1 VRAPA
6 HSGTPLVLQREH
18 FVGDPYAAEEG
29 LAPYAA
35 HAARTLGRVHD
46 DGDAVDPY
54 RTPFQHDRD
63 RIIYSTAFRRLQYK
77 TQVYVVHEG
86 DFYRTR
92 LTHSL
97 EVMQH
102 ARTLARALS
111 LNEDLVEAIS
121 YAHDLGHPPFGHA
134 GEEALD
140 AIMGEDD
147 QQFEHNLQSLRIVDE
162 LEMRYPKFAGL
173 NLCFETREGLAR
185 HSTPFDDPR
194 LPTEFSRR
202 IRPGLETQVVD
213 LADQLAY
220 CTHDLDDAINA
231 GLLATG
237 EVRDCPIPV
246 VRDGVRRA
254 DGDVAAVADRIA
266 RENMWM
272 RRLVRHLIEVF
283 SVDVIETTRGNL
295 QDWNVRSIGDV
306 TDRPEVTVTLSPQM
320 GRQLEDL
327 RAWLFDAVY
336 HHPRVLR
343 QVQKGRMIL
352 RRLFDAFWET
362 PRMLHPATW
371 EKWSAADGDASLRR
385 RILCD
390 HLAGMTDRYAMD
402 LYQSLFEPYERIM
415 HRSF

>member
-1 VRAPA
+1 MKAPVSRDA
-6 HSGTPLVLQREH
+6 RILNTDR
-18 FVGDPYAAEEG
+18 FRGDPYAAEAG

-35 HAARTLGRVHD
+35 RSAQTLGRLYGDH
-46 DGDAVDPY
+46 DAVDPY

-86 DFYRTR
+86 DYYRTR
-92 LTHSL
+92 LTHSI

-102 ARTLARALS
+102 SRTLARSLS

-140 AIMGEDD
+140 EIMREGG
-147 QQFEHNLQSLRIVDE
+147 QRFEHNLQSLRIVDE
-162 LEMRYPKFAGL
+162 LEMRYPGFSGL
-173 NLCFETREGLAR
+173 NLCFETREGMAR
-185 HSTPFDDPR
+185 HSTPYDDPD
-194 LPTEFSRR
+194 LPTEFSKRL
-202 IRPGLETQVVD
+202 RPGLETQIVD

-220 CTHDLDDAINA
+220 CTHDLDDAITA
-231 GLLATG
+231 GLLSAG
-237 EVRDCPIPV
+237 QVRDCEIPV
-246 VRDGVRRA
+246 VRDGRNRA
-254 DGDVAAVADRIA
+254 DREVAGVSDRIA

-283 SVDVIETTRGNL
+283 SVDVIETTKANL
-295 QDWNVRSIGDV
+295 DAWDVQTLDDVVNREEITVR
-306 TDRPEVTVTLSPQM
+306 LSPEM
-320 GRQLEDL
+320 TTQLEDL
-327 RAWLFDAVY
+327 REWLFDAVY
-336 HHPRVLR
+336 PHPRVLR

-352 RRLFDAFWET
+352 RRLFDAFWER

-371 EKWSAADGDASLRR
+371 ERWMAVEGDQAMQRR
-385 RILCD
+385 VLCD

-402 LYQSLFEPYERIM
+402 VYQSLFEPYERIM
-415 HRSF
+415 HRSL

>member
-1 VRAPA
+1 MAPTA
-6 HSGTPLVLQREH
+6 LDKERTFL
-18 FVGDPYAAEEG
+18 GDPYTVEQG

-35 HAARTLGRVHD
+35 RSKETLGRRYD
-46 DGDAVDPY
+46 DGDATDPY

-111 LNEDLVEAIS
+111 LNEDLVEAIA

-140 AIMGEDD
+140 EIMAEGG
-147 QQFEHNLQSLRIVDE
+147 QNFEHNLQSLRIVDK
-162 LEMRYPKFAGL
+162 LEMRYPGFPGL
-173 NLCFETREGLAR
+173 NLCFETREGMAR
-185 HSTPFDDPR
+185 HSTPFDDPA
-194 LPTEFSRR
+194 LPAEFSRR
-202 IRPGLETQVVD
+202 RRPGLETQVVD
-213 LADQLAY
+213 VADQLAY

-231 GLLATG
+231 GLLSVGA
-237 EVRDCPIPV
+237 VRDCTIPV
-246 VRDGVRRA
+246 VEEGVQRA
-254 DGDVAAVADRIA
+254 DGEVDGVADRIA

-283 SVDVIETTRGNL
+283 SVDVIETTRGNIRR
-295 QDWNVRSIGDV
+295 WNVKCMEDV
-306 TDRPEVTVTLSPQM
+306 VNRDETTIALSAPM
-320 GRQLEDL
+320 AEQLEML
-327 RAWLFDAVY
+327 RQWLFDAVY

-352 RRLFDAFWET
+352 RNLFDAFWET

-371 EKWSAADGDASLRR
+371 EKWRLAEGDEALRR
-385 RILCD
+385 RLLCD

-402 LYQSLFEPYERIM
+402 LFQALFEPYERIM
-415 HRSF
+415 HRSL